1 MNELEK
7 IIEEK
12 ASSLIVKETETEHL
26 GCVGQAINEVEEKI
40 VQKAVLKVNDEKI
53 IEKHAKRLAEIS
65 DEALEAETEKQEL
78 IVKDKKAR
86 NKAEKQEIRNRLIA
100 LNTEAIKLK
109 REKKQTLKEQKAD
122 HKKRNKDALWEI
134 YKDKLTKMK
143 YTYVPNRFILKMLLF
158 FDGVVSFFNGL
169 GAVSTAIMKAL
180 KWILAIVIVVGVLL
194 IVPVTRQWIFEL
206 LGFIP
211 K

>member
-12 ASSLIVKETETEHL
+12 ASSLIVKETETEFL
-26 GCVGQAINEVEEKI
+26 DCVGQAINEVEEKI
-40 VQKAVLKVNDEKI
+40 VQKAVLKVNDEQI

-78 IVKDKKAR
+78 IVKDKKAQ

-100 LNTEAIKLK
+100 LKTEAIKLK

-158 FDGVVSFFNGL
+158 MVVVKLVF
-169 GAVSTAIMKAL
+169 
-180 KWILAIVIVVGVLL
+180 
-194 IVPVTRQWIFEL
+194 
-206 LGFIP
+206 
-211 K
+211 